1 MSEEKAKPSCMF
13 GVKDKTFISVV
24 CMYTSSLTFRS
35 EDGSEETLFVTTVKL
50 GGKREKGEVKK
61 KKESKLG
68 AWVAVFIRLR

>member
-1 MSEEKAKPSCMF
+1 MSEEKAKPLCMF

-35 EDGSEETLFVTTVKL
+35 EDGSEETLFVTTIKL

-61 KKESKLG
+61 KKKKESWG
-68 AWVAVFIRLR
+68 RGWRFS